1 MNWPTRTTVL
11 FIFSLLALFSCE
23 DDTTSLSLDGAGADV
38 ELGTS
43 YKDDFTVE
51 AATVIAPDSIL
62 AFRRGNLLTGRI
74 TDNNFGTVT
83 ATSFLEVGAISATV
97 TGAAGAQVDSMV
109 LALDYDE
116 SYGDTTQNLTI
127 SVHQLQQPFQE
138 TATYYSA
145 SALPYQPEALG
156 SLTFNPA
163 PRRVKTEV
171 ITTTTNGT
179 SSSTTVNRSFP
190 ARVRLSNA
198 LAAQI
203 LAQSTTTLGSQAEFI
218 KFLPGIAITAS
229 TDAQAALGFRPTADS
244 SYLKIYYTSGGTKYQ
259 YQLGISASNNYFSN
273 ITTDRTGTPLAA
285 LKQAGDSLPAGS
297 VNNQTFLQESVG
309 LKTKVTFPDLKN
321 MKQELG
327 DVAINRAELIIPA
340 TSVPY
345 NAVSP
350 YIYLFETN
358 KSNRIL
364 RSSDSKN
371 TPRGLSDANVS
382 AFAYDY
388 PSPGVY
394 SAINQE
400 YKINVTSY
408 VQALLYDALPAN
420 QSPSTGLIIS
430 PASFIYDQPTMK
442 AEGPNILLSSQ
453 TLRQTIINTAG
464 DKRIALR
471 VYYTAKK

>member
-23 DDTTSLSLDGAGADV
+23 DDTTSLSLDGAGVDV

-62 AFRRGNLLTGRI
+62 AFRRGNLLTGHI

-145 SALPYQPEALG
+145 STLPYQPEALG
-156 SLTFNPA
+156 SLTFKPA

-179 SSSTTVNRSFP
+179 SASTTVNRSFP

-229 TDAQAALGFRPTADS
+229 TDAQAVLGFRPTADS

-273 ITTDRTGTPLAA
+273 ISTDRTGTPLAA
-285 LKQAGDSLPAGS
+285 LRQAGDSLPANS
-297 VNNQTFLQESVG
+297 VNNQAFLQESVG
-309 LKTKVTFPDLKN
+309 LKTKISFPDLKN
-321 MKQELG
+321 FKQTLG

-350 YIYLFETN
+350 YIYLYETN

-364 RSSDSKN
+364 RNTDSKN
-371 TPRGLSDANVS
+371 TPRGLSDANS
-382 AFAYDY
+382 YAFNYISPY
-388 PSPGVY
+388 PGVY
-394 SAINQE
+394 SATNQE

-408 VQALLYDALPAN
+408 VQALLYNSMPTN
-420 QSPSTGLIIS
+420 ITPSNGLIIS
-430 PASFIYDQPTMK
+430 PASIAFVSGTVDPLD
-442 AEGPNILLSSQ
+442 LLSLQ

-471 VYYTAKK
+471 VYYTTQK